1 MARFQ
6 LAGLHW
12 LLTLQAKECGGILAD
27 ESGLGKTVTVLAFL
41 DVCAEYLEGS
51 AGPYIAL
58 VNGEE
63 NVDRYCLRI
72 AFRFEK
78 CS

>member
-6 LAGLHW
+6 LAGLLW

-58 VNGEE
+58 VEGEE